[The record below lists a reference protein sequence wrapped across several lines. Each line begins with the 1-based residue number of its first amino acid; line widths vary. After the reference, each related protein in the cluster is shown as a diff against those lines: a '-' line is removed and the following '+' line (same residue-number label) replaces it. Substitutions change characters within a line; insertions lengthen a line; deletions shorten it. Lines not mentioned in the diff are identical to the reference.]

1 MEEIGGIVE
10 LPDGRTVNKSDLRQ
24 TIKDK
29 ELQISLLQMD
39 VKQARQ
45 DLMYL
50 LEQEGQIICGCGLF
64 TITRTCDNCK
74 RKGCDKC
81 IRRTGLGYT
90 CDGIC

>member
-1 MEEIGGIVE
+1 MEEFGGRI
-10 LPDGRTVNKSDLRQ
+10 VNKSDLRQ

-39 VKQARQ
+39 LKQARQ
-45 DLMYL
+45 DLVFV
-50 LEQEGQIICGCGLF
+50 LEQEGQQVCGCGLF
-64 TITRTCDNCK
+64 IETRTCDKCG

-81 IRRTGLGYT
+81 IRRTGSEYT